1 MIRAVIDTNVLV
13 SALLTSNGAPAK
25 VLNHVILGNVVV
37 CYDSNIMSE
46 YREVLARPKFN
57 FDQKLV
63 KRIIDFIELKG
74 ISIIPQPLSVEFEDE
89 DDKIFYEVAMS
100 ADANLVT
107 GNKKHFPNNTIVVTP
122 QEFLNIIEEHLG

>member
-37 CYDSNIMSE
+37 CYDSNIISE

-63 KRIIDFIELKG
+63 RRIIDFIELNG
-74 ISIIPQPLSVEFEDE
+74 ISIVPQSLSIEFEDE

-100 ADANLVT
+100 SDANLVT
-107 GNKKHFPNNTIVVTP
+107 GNKKHFPKDRIVVTP
-122 QEFLNIIEEHLG
+122 QEFLDIIAKSI

>member
-74 ISIIPQPLSVEFEDE
+74 ISIIPQPLSVELEDE

>member
-37 CYDSNIMSE
+37 CYDSNIISE

-63 KRIIDFIELKG
+63 RRIIDFIELKG
-74 ISIIPQPLSVEFEDE
+74 ISIVPQSLSIEFEDE

-107 GNKKHFPNNTIVVTP
+107 GNKKHFTKDRIVVTP
-122 QEFLNIIEEHLG
+122 QEFLDIIAKSI